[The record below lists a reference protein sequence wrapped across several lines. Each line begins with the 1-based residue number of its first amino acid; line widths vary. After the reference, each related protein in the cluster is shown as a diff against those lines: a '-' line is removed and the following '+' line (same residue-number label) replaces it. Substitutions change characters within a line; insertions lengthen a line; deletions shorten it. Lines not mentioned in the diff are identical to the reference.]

1 MLDCLVFQVQL
12 ALEETEAVLELL
24 DFQVKK
30 DKKENLLLVPEVE
43 IVFLESMEDQDKREK
58 EVIKDQEE
66 PLVMLLKE
74 LLDNLVHQDSKD
86 KKVWMDLQVFQE
98 NKDYL

>member
-1 MLDCLVFQVQL
+1 MICR
-12 ALEETEAVLELL
+12 
-24 DFQVKK
+24 
-30 DKKENLLLVPEVE
+30 VPEVE

-74 LLDNLVHQDSKD
+74 LLDNQVHQDSKD

-98 NKDYL
+98 NKDYLA

>member
-1 MLDCLVFQVQL
+1 MICR
-12 ALEETEAVLELL
+12 
-24 DFQVKK
+24 
-30 DKKENLLLVPEVE
+30 VPEVE

-98 NKDYL
+98 NKDYLA

>member
-1 MLDCLVFQVQL
+1 
-12 ALEETEAVLELL
+12 
-24 DFQVKK
+24 
-30 DKKENLLLVPEVE
+30 
-43 IVFLESMEDQDKREK
+43 MEDQDKREK

-74 LLDNLVHQDSKD
+74 LLDNLVHRDSKD

-98 NKDYL
+98 NKDYLA